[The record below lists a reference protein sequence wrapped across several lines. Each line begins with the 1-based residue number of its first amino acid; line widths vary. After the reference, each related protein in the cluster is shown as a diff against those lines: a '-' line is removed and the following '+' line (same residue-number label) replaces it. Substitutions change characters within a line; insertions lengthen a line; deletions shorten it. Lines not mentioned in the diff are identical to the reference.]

1 MPTEPKKI
9 EMTSKKTDMP
19 SSEFPGISIKQV
31 RSKKTYKAL
40 IAAGFRLIKKL
51 ELDSITVAELS
62 KAAGYSVGAFYTR
75 FKSKD
80 DFFDAMVVH
89 HMISRVKTQDK
100 IFASFQRE
108 DFIDEII
115 KDIVQYYWINRRFW
129 RAALF
134 RSIRDR
140 EFWEPIRK
148 TGHSLASRVISRIS
162 ELADR
167 PLTEMEETNVRF
179 AFQITLGTINNTIIN
194 QPGPI
199 FMKQKLYVEKLI
211 RAFRLVSDYD
221 SIVSKKKARKRK
233 K

>member
-1 MPTEPKKI
+1 MSLKSLHSREL
-9 EMTSKKTDMP
+9 
-19 SSEFPGISIKQV
+19 PGISIKQN
-31 RSKKTYKAL
+31 RGKKTYESL
-40 IAAGFRLIKKL
+40 IASGFKLIKKQ
-51 ELDSITVAELS
+51 EFDSITVAELS
-62 KAAGYSVGAFYTR
+62 KSAGYSVGAFYTR

-80 DFFDAMVVH
+80 EFFDAMVAH
-89 HMISRVKTQDK
+89 HLKARIKSQEK
-100 IFASFQRE
+100 IFSTYKSDQ
-108 DFIDEII
+108 FIDELI

-140 EFWEPIRK
+140 EFWAPIRQS
-148 TGHSLASRVISRIS
+148 GHNLATSAIARIG
-162 ELADR
+162 ELTSR
-167 PLTEMEETNVRF
+167 PLTETDETNIRF

-211 RAFRLVSDYD
+211 RAFRLISDYD
-221 SIVSKKKARKRK
+221 NIVCKTTSKKHK

>member
-1 MPTEPKKI
+1 MSKNNLP
-9 EMTSKKTDMP
+9 SKKL
-19 SSEFPGISIKQV
+19 PGLSIKQN

-40 IAAGFRLIKKL
+40 IAAGFRLIKKR
-51 ELDSITVAELS
+51 EFDSITVAELA
-62 KAAGYSVGAFYTR
+62 KTAGYSVGAFYTR

-80 DFFDAMVVH
+80 EFFDAMVVH
-89 HMISRVKTQDK
+89 HIISRVKTQDK
-100 IFASFQRE
+100 ILSAFQQE
-108 DFIDEII
+108 SFIDEII

-148 TGHSLASRVISRIS
+148 SGHSLASRVISRMS
-162 ELADR
+162 ELAAR
-167 PLTEMEETNVRF
+167 PLTEMEETNIRF

-199 FMKQKLYVEKLI
+199 FMKQRLYVEKLI
-211 RAFRLVSDYD
+211 RAFRLVSDYEY
-221 SIVSKKKARKRK
+221 IVSSKKSATPK